1 MAIDHLNRLF
11 LVPLIAI
18 VVALAWVRTTA
29 AADAEETSGQQLNAT
44 PLGTRSCVLAGAETQ
59 FVYELTH
66 VDAARVRVDWTLLVD
81 RQLIGRGVV
90 VPDVVNAKGTR
101 TVTIPLAIPS
111 VRPGVVLSAT
121 LRLTLTTGAKSLT
134 VDRPLFIY
142 HPDPF
147 SGMKSLPAQADIQ
160 LLDISGETSK
170 VFDDSSISF
179 RRLPSISS
187 IDGLSAGTLIVGE
200 GIDFDEQ
207 HGLADALIE
216 ASGRG
221 VYVLVLAPAAKSAA
235 IVSADILNSGR
246 LRRVE
251 FRSQDVLHDFDK
263 RFDTSDWSNS
273 RNVESTVKLQAIHN
287 DAVIGIAENANGW
300 PWLELNVTGP
310 KSSGKQ
316 TNVIVCGFGVIRHW
330 RTTPVPRYLLA
341 EVLQQFVESNSGS
354 SKERD

>member
-1 MAIDHLNRLF
+1 
-11 LVPLIAI
+11 
-18 VVALAWVRTTA
+18 
-29 AADAEETSGQQLNAT
+29 
-44 PLGTRSCVLAGAETQ
+44 
-59 FVYELTH
+59 LTH

-90 VPDVVNAKGTR
+90 VPEVVNAKGRR
-101 TVTIPLAIPS
+101 TITIPLAIPS

-147 SGMKSLPAQADIQ
+147 SDPFSGMKSLPTRADIH
-160 LLDISGETSK
+160 LLDLSEETSK
-170 VFDDSSISF
+170 IFEESSISF
-179 RRLPSISS
+179 RRLPSITS

-200 GIDFDEQ
+200 GIAFDEQ
-207 HGLADALIE
+207 QGLAGALID

-221 VYVLVLAPAAKSAA
+221 VHVLVLAPAVKSVA

-246 LRRVE
+246 LRRFE

-263 RFDTSDWSNS
+263 RFDTSDWSNN
-273 RNVESTVKLQAIHN
+273 RNMESTVKIQAIHN
-287 DAVIGIAENANGW
+287 DAVIGIGGNANGW

-330 RTTPVPRYLLA
+330 RATPVPRYLLA
-341 EVLQQFVESNSGS
+341 DVLQKFVESNTGS
-354 SKERD
+354 STERD

>member
-1 MAIDHLNRLF
+1 MALVHLNRLF
-11 LVPLIAI
+11 LIPLIAI
-18 VVALAWVRTTA
+18 AAFGWMRTTA
-29 AADAEETSGQQLNAT
+29 AAGAEETSGQQLNAT

-59 FVYELTH
+59 FAYELTH

-81 RQLIGRGVV
+81 RQLIGRGFV

-101 TVTIPLAIPS
+101 TVTIPLTIPS
-111 VRPGVVLSAT
+111 IRPGVVLSAT

-147 SGMKSLPAQADIQ
+147 SGMKSLPAEADIQ
-160 LLDISGETSK
+160 LLDISGETTK

-207 HGLADALIE
+207 HGLAGALID

-221 VYVLVLAPAAKSAA
+221 VHVLVLAPAVNSTA
-235 IVSADILNSGR
+235 IVSADVLNSGR

-273 RNVESTVKLQAIHN
+273 RNVESTVKVQAIHN
-287 DAVIGIAENANGW
+287 DAVIGIAENAKGW
-300 PWLELNVTGP
+300 PWLALNVTGP
-310 KSSGKQ
+310 KSSGKE
-316 TNVIVCGFGVIRHW
+316 TNVIVCGFGVIRYW
-330 RTTPVPRYLLA
+330 RTSPVPRYLLA
-341 EVLQQFVESNSGS
+341 GVLQQFVESNIGS